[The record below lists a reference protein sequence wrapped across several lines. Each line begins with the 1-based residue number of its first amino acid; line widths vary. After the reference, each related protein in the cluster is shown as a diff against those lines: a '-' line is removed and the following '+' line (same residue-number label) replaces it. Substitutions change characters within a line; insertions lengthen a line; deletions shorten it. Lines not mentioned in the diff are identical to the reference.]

1 MKTDYH
7 ISIIGLG
14 YVGLPL
20 VLEFSKHYPVIGYD
34 IDKNRVNQLN
44 NSVDI
49 NKDINVIPKG
59 VLFTNELHQLKKSNI
74 YIITVPTPVDD
85 HNKPDL
91 SYIEDATKSVST
103 LIDKDDII
111 IYESTVYPGVTEEIC
126 VPILE
131 KYSSLKYNVDFYC
144 GYSPE
149 RISPGNSNYQLTNV
163 VKITSGSTPEIANV
177 VDRLYSKIVSAGT
190 YKASSIIIA
199 ESAKVVENTQRD
211 VNIALMNEL
220 AMMFDKMNIK
230 TLDVLD
236 AAKSKPNFLDFKPGL
251 VGGHCISVDP
261 YYLLHK
267 SEKSGFLPN
276 LLKTARNIN
285 NLTPDFIVKKTLY
298 YLQKSNKNTKFSS
311 VIIFGYTFKEN
322 CSDIR
327 NTMVK
332 NIALSLE
339 KKKINVDIY
348 DPFVKDKPSNN
359 FIEDPF
365 FPKKKYD
372 LIIVA
377 VAHEIFSNYTKEDFL
392 LISNGKLVL
401 LDIKGL
407 YNYST
412 WKL

>member
-7 ISIIGLG
+7 ISIVGLG

-20 VLEFSKHYPVIGYD
+20 VLEFSKYYQVIGYD

-44 NSVDI
+44 NSVDA
-49 NKDINVIPKG
+49 NKDIDIIPKS
-59 VLFTNELHQLKKSNI
+59 VLFTNKIDKLKKSNI

-91 SYIEDATKSVST
+91 SYIQNATKSVST

-111 IYESTVYPGVTEEIC
+111 IYESTVYPGATEEIC

-131 KYSSLKYNVDFYC
+131 KNSSLKYNVDFYC

-149 RISPGNSNYQLTNV
+149 RISPGNSDYQLTNV

-177 VDRLYSKIVSAGT
+177 VDNLYSKIVTAGT
-190 YKASSIIIA
+190 YKASSIIVA

-220 AMMFDKMNIK
+220 AMMFDKMNIS
-230 TLDVLD
+230 TLEVLD

-285 NLTPDFIVKKTLY
+285 NLTPDFIVEKTLY
-298 YLQKSNKNTKFSS
+298 FLMKSNKSMKSSS
-311 VIIFGYTFKEN
+311 VVIFGYTFKEN

-339 KKKINVDIY
+339 DKKIHVNIY

-359 FIEDPF
+359 FIENPF
-365 FPKKKYD
+365 VHKKKYD